1 MTYCGPQGRTY
12 MMVSVGSGLSK
23 NDLLWS
29 SRKDLHDGLC

>member
-1 MTYCGPQGRTY
+1 

-29 SRKDLHDGLC
+29 SGKDLYDGLCCQWSLKE